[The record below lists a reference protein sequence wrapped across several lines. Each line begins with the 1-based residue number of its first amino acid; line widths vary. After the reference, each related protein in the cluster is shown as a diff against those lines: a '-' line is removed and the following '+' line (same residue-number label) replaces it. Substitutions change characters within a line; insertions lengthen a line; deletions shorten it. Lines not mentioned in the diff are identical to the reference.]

1 MIDHYYNTIVIA
13 IIDIT
18 FYAHI
23 LKTQDFSIILELPDL
38 LPKIIFFFLFWL
50 HLQHVKIP
58 RLEIKSRMQLLLM
71 SQLQQYWILDL
82 LCWAR
87 DQACTSAVTKAIA
100 EKMPDF

>member
-38 LPKIIFFFLFWL
+38 LPKIIFFSFLAAL
-50 HLQHVKIP
+50 VAC
-58 RLEIKSRMQLLLM
+58 EN
-71 SQLQQYWILDL
+71 SQT
-82 LCWAR
+82 R
-87 DQACTSAVTKAIA
+87 DQI
-100 EKMPDF
+100 

>member
-50 HLQHVKIP
+50 HL
-58 RLEIKSRMQLLLM
+58 
-71 SQLQQYWILDL
+71 
-82 LCWAR
+82 
-87 DQACTSAVTKAIA
+87 
-100 EKMPDF
+100 